1 MERLTNEPMPESK
14 PILEINAG
22 HPLVER
28 LVTLDTRKELSG
40 GDIDVV
46 QELEDLAYMLFYEA
60 MMAEGEHFEVP
71 NDFGDRLNRLLA
83 KVS

>member
-1 MERLTNEPMPESK
+1 M
-14 PILEINAG
+14 
-22 HPLVER
+22 
-28 LVTLDTRKELSG
+28 
-40 GDIDVV
+40 

>member
-14 PILEINAG
+14 PILEINAA

-71 NDFGDRLNRLLA
+71 HDFGERLNRLLA
-83 KVS
+83 KAS